1 MPPNNLVLGDCR
13 PMTHRTILDRLVVGK
28 QFCGLT
34 NCEPI
39 AAEKTDDAVGD
50 DDIGFL

>member
-1 MPPNNLVLGDCR
+1 MLPSSLVLGDRR

-28 QFCGLT
+28 QLCCLT
-34 NCEPI
+34 NCKAI
-39 AAEKTDDAVGD
+39 AAKKAHDAVGD